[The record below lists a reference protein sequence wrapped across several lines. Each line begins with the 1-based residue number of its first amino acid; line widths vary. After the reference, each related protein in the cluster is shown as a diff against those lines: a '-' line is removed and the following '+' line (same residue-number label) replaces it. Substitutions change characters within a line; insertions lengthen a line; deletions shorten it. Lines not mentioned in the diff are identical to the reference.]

1 MIGISSCSIEEIT
14 LIQTIINPLAD
25 HFSSKLLVIVM
36 VVRVFLAEE
45 NFFPLQSLKIFT
57 FRVKLSES
65 IFFWLGHSS
74 IVKLI

>member
-36 VVRVFLAEE
+36 VVWVFLAEE
-45 NFFPLQSLKIFT
+45 NFVFSLILA
-57 FRVKLSES
+57 RVTRGISGR
-65 IFFWLGHSS
+65 FFD
-74 IVKLI
+74 